1 MEIVDLGA
9 LKKKFAI
16 LISKLENDCSLTLDV
31 INEKIINDPFFD
43 FLENNQAN
51 RFMEESYS
59 LIVRRLF
66 NMDVLFDSE
75 TKYDQTYWAAY
86 QYLNIALNLLIPLR
100 TIFLLCPLKEMVA
113 HFTIYHEMN
122 EFLLVKEFLDNEY
135 HRSILKR
142 LRLAKSISADKL
154 AKLTGISVDTIHYLE
169 DNNHLY
175 RTSFTNINNLST
187 ALDCSLIFFK
197 KEMNISVISRYLYQD
212 SDFQNIFSDETK
224 TILRDSDLKI
234 IYDYLNENDIKKQL
248 KNGDVLTVNTATT
261 YYKKNSSSF
270 SRVPFDQNL
279 LDSIIRKSIRRYLL
293 LGNKSLAF

>member
-66 NMDVLFDSE
+66 NMDVLFDNE

-135 HRSILKR
+135 HRSILKK
-142 LRLAKSISADKL
+142 LRLAKNISADKL

-224 TILRDSDLKI
+224 TILRDSNLKI
-234 IYDYLNENDIKKQL
+234 IYDYLNENDIKEQL
-248 KNGDVLTVNTATT
+248 KNGDVLTVNTATM

-293 LGNKSLAF
+293 LDNKSLAF